1 MSTPASPAVIPLYVK
16 IAAEMRGQ
24 ILDGTYAPGSLLP
37 SRNEITQMYGVS
49 AITARDA
56 LSIICQEG
64 LAKAV
69 RGRGHIVRRQRSRM
83 TVPSRLYDT
92 AGPNAGVALNLRQ
105 VDVYQE
111 TPPDN
116 IALPLES
123 GDKPV
128 WVRRAVWAATDRQP
142 IQIHVSWIPGLPPE
156 TADAIR
162 KADPATAWPH
172 AVQKITG
179 RDVAAVVQHT
189 RARRANPFE
198 AETLGL
204 ADGTTVVVAHLT
216 LYDDSRTP
224 VEHSRWTWP
233 IDAVRISDYYS
244 YPGRSPGDE
253 VPDLPALRVDDDR
266 RDSSR

>member
-1 MSTPASPAVIPLYVK
+1 MSTPAPPAVIPLYVK
-16 IAAEMRGQ
+16 IAAEMRDQ
-24 ILDGTYAPGSLLP
+24 IQDGTYAPGSLLP

-56 LSIICQEG
+56 LSIISQEG

-123 GDKPV
+123 GDRPV
-128 WVRRAVWAATDRQP
+128 WVRRAVWAAADRQP
-142 IQIHVSWIPGLPPE
+142 VQIHVSWIPGLPDD
-156 TADAIR
+156 AGDAIR
-162 KADPATAWPH
+162 DADPAAAWPQ

-179 RDVAAVVQHT
+179 RRITAVVQHT

-216 LYDDSRTP
+216 LYDDGRTP

-233 IDAVRISDYYS
+233 VDAVRISDYYS
-244 YPGRSPGDE
+244 YPGRSPGDD
-253 VPDLPALRVDDDR
+253 VADLPGIAG
-266 RDSSR
+266 

>member
-1 MSTPASPAVIPLYVK
+1 MSTPAPPAVIPLYVK
-16 IAAEMRGQ
+16 IAAEMRDQ
-24 ILDGTYAPGSLLP
+24 IQDGTYAPGSLLP

-123 GDKPV
+123 GDRPV
-128 WVRRAVWAATDRQP
+128 WVRRAVWAAADRQP
-142 IQIHVSWIPGLPPE
+142 VQIHVSWIPGLPDD
-156 TADAIR
+156 AGDAIR
-162 KADPATAWPH
+162 DADPAAAWPQ
-172 AVQKITG
+172 AVQQLTG
-179 RDVAAVVQHT
+179 RRHHRSGAAH
-189 RARRANPFE
+189 ARPPRQPFR
-198 AETLGL
+198 GR
-204 ADGTTVVVAHLT
+204 DPG
-216 LYDDSRTP
+216 
-224 VEHSRWTWP
+224 
-233 IDAVRISDYYS
+233 
-244 YPGRSPGDE
+244 PGRRNDRGRRP
-253 VPDLPALRVDDDR
+253 PDALRRQPHAGRALAVDLACR
-266 RDSSR
+266 CRAHQ